1 MSRSPRVPIVTPLP
15 TDRPTDLGRDVEGL
29 ECARDDADVV
39 QLGQHDAVEVVG
51 DVAAEEAERRLGQVR
66 VEATQLRH
74 ERVGR
79 VTHVLQPRARSHTR
93 RCHRDKSASMSM
105 SIENFNVARIAEL
118 VRSSHEGALGHRH
131 THTRTHTT
139 V

>member
-1 MSRSPRVPIVTPLP
+1 V
-15 TDRPTDLGRDVEGL
+15 RDVEGL
-29 ECARDDADVV
+29 ECACDDADVV

-74 ERVGR
+74 QRVGR
-79 VTHVLQPRARSHTR
+79 VTHVLQPRVRSHTR

-118 VRSSHEGALGHRH
+118 VRSSTKVRWVTDTH
-131 THTRTHTT
+131 THTHTHNRLTASGPGLPE
-139 V
+139 